1 MGTPRAGAVY
11 RALDVELADV
21 ERLLTMPE
29 GVVVALRDALRA
41 AGLDERFV
49 AKMARVGERLDDPMR
64 APMRAWHARRL
75 PEDAAIAA
83 RLLLLH
89 DPVSRGDATRALGDL
104 TPLAVAG
111 LVEALEDVVTS
122 RAHLAL
128 AGPLFIF
135 GDRSASADA
144 IPPLNAVTAVLA
156 LAAIPRRPIGLALD
170 LGCGAGA
177 LALALSGIAR
187 KVVATDI
194 SPRALSW
201 TRFNARVN
209 GVATVD
215 PRLGDLFEPV
225 GSDLFDLVV
234 SQPPFVARRPDV
246 QGSAFVHGG
255 ERGDELTLRAIAGA
269 ASHLAPGGRGVVLAD
284 WPLLDGDPLDERV
297 RVALGGV
304 GADALVLQS
313 PAKNLDE
320 YCTSVAAAEH
330 PRLDAAFARAACAQ
344 RDHFERV
351 GVRGVAQA
359 LVVLE
364 APGAGRVDLVAVRHG
379 HDAPLTSEILDRVVL
394 AHGLASGAE
403 RALLD
408 ARLRMAPGTR
418 LVEQPS
424 AHGAGAAVIVQL
436 PATRPEWPFV
446 LEPEAALA
454 LRGID
459 EAPSVL
465 EAARAAAGR
474 GGESVG
480 AAVVRVVAVAREGL
494 RRGALEVSP

>member
-1 MGTPRAGAVY
+1 VY

-29 GVVVALRDALRA
+29 GAVAALRAALAA

-49 AKMARVGERLDDPMR
+49 AKMARVGERLDDPLR

-89 DPVSRGDATRALGDL
+89 DPVPLGDATRVLGDL
-104 TPLAVAG
+104 TPLTLAGMLEAVD
-111 LVEALEDVVTS
+111 DVVTS

-128 AGPLFIF
+128 AGHLFIF
-135 GDRSASADA
+135 GDRSTSADA
-144 IPPLNAVTAVLA
+144 VPPLNAVTAVLA
-156 LAAIPRRPIGLALD
+156 RAAVPRRPVGLALD
-170 LGCGAGA
+170 LGSGAGA
-177 LALALSGIAR
+177 LAFALSGVAR
-187 KVVATDI
+187 KVVATDV

-201 TRFNARVN
+201 ARFNARVN
-209 GVATVD
+209 GVATVE

-246 QGSAFVHGG
+246 EASAFVHGG
-255 ERGDELTLRAIAGA
+255 ERGDELTLRVIAGA
-269 ASHLAPGGRGVVLAD
+269 PSRLAPGGRGVVLAD
-284 WPLLDGDPLDERV
+284 WPLLDGDSLDGRV
-297 RVALGGV
+297 RHALGGAA
-304 GADALVLQS
+304 ADALVLQS
-313 PAKNLDE
+313 PAKNLDD

-330 PRLDAAFARAACAQ
+330 PRLGDAFARAACAQ

-364 APGAGRVDLVAVRHG
+364 APGTGRVNLVAVRHG
-379 HDAPLTSEILDRVVL
+379 HDAPITSEILDRMVM
-394 AHGLASGAE
+394 AHGLACGAE
-403 RALLD
+403 RSLLD
-408 ARLRMAPGTR
+408 ARLRLAPGTR
-418 LVEQPS
+418 LVDQPS

-446 LEPEAALA
+446 LEPEAAIA

-459 EAPSVL
+459 QAPSVL

-474 GGESVG
+474 GGESLE
-480 AAVVRVVAVAREGL
+480 AAVGRIAAVARDAL
-494 RRGALEVSP
+494 RRGALEVSR